1 MRTCVAKLLLV
12 VSGSCFFVHAFC
24 LGFVLKASLC
34 VCFLNFPFLSR
45 LLATS
50 ISHFCSVYFV
60 VLLKRAIRG
69 LVVLFKCENI
79 NGYSPRRATP
89 LHTSL
94 HDTPAPVSKTLLP
107 CRFLTDSCSMAGDT
121 VVWRSLKWV
130 KQAACR
136 APPGGLTGTGNQ
148 RLVNFHHT
156 TGTARVSSQL

>member
-1 MRTCVAKLLLV
+1 MCCEVF
-12 VSGSCFFVHAFC
+12 VSGEWKLFCFVHVFC

-34 VCFLNFPFLSR
+34 VVFFCFVFYFPFLSR

-50 ISHFCSVYFV
+50 ISHFCIVYFV
-60 VLLKRAIRG
+60 VLLKRG

-79 NGYSPRRATP
+79 NRYSPRRATP
-89 LHTSL
+89 LHIPL

-130 KQAACR
+130 KQAAHR
-136 APPGGLTGTGNQ
+136 APPGGLTVTGNQ

>member
-1 MRTCVAKLLLV
+1 M

-34 VCFLNFPFLSR
+34 VVVVVFEFFFFYYFPFLSR

-50 ISHFCSVYFV
+50 ISHFCV

-94 HDTPAPVSKTLLP
+94 HDTQTPVSKTLLP
-107 CRFLTDSCSMAGDT
+107 CRFLTVAA
-121 VVWRSLKWV
+121 W
-130 KQAACR
+130 QAT
-136 APPGGLTGTGNQ
+136 PWSGGVLSG
-148 RLVNFHHT
+148 
-156 TGTARVSSQL
+156 

>member
-1 MRTCVAKLLLV
+1 MFFVF
-12 VSGSCFFVHAFC
+12 CFFF
-24 LGFVLKASLC
+24 
-34 VCFLNFPFLSR
+34 NFPFLSR

-50 ISHFCSVYFV
+50 ISHFCIVYFV
-60 VLLKRAIRG
+60 VLLKRALRG
-69 LVVLFKCENI
+69 LVLFKCENI

-94 HDTPAPVSKTLLP
+94 HDTLTPVLKTLLS

-130 KQAACR
+130 KQAARR
-136 APPGGLTGTGNQ
+136 APPGGLTVTGNQ
-148 RLVNFHHT
+148 RLVNFYHT